1 MKRSFLYLSL
11 LALAVACQREEFDY
25 PPAPDPLPQAT
36 RLHLE
41 AGKPDPEGEAT
52 KTYWTG
58 STIEWSAGDAIQLGF
73 TANGSWG
80 PAIYPSEELD
90 AAAATAHFE
99 VDAVQSGS
107 APYRFYT
114 VYPSAAASSYSAGSH
129 TVALT
134 LPAAQTPVR
143 NGGILSFD
151 PAADLLYGVSRDSYD
166 SWPDVG
172 AIPINWSR
180 LVALGNVT
188 LKNLPASF
196 ATETVQKVTLTFQR
210 GTAIAG
216 SFTLDL
222 EDGSLSPDEA
232 GNVITLDGKNLAVAD
247 GKLELWFTMAP
258 ATVSSLG
265 VIVETDKAFYSRAVG
280 GISKEF
286 LQNARNIL
294 GVSMS
299 GAVRTEKSFQLVTEA
314 PDDWSG
320 EYLIG
325 YDGNFFAG
333 KGDGN
338 YATFEELTVTDNTVS
353 YTNGNA
359 YKVVI
364 ANEGGSNYSIKYAD
378 SRKYVGYKIG
388 GNTLNFS
395 DSVENNYYKWT
406 LNIDKG
412 TTTIR
417 NVGSDS
423 YYLQWNND
431 SRYYRFSAYTGS
443 QKDVSL
449 YRFGSATGA
458 GVPTFSLLKDEIDIA
473 YTGGAHAETG
483 VYSLVNGADAD
494 IRLYYDDTVFSGVSV
509 SGGTLNFT
517 MTANDSDDPREET
530 IVLLY
535 ADEMQLVT
543 VTQAARPSRYVQV
556 TASLDDWSGRYL
568 IGYLTDATH
577 AEVLTGKDDSNNW
590 GGHTT
595 LSVSDGAIA
604 YADGSSYEVTF
615 TKVATNQYSMSI
627 GDVNLYYDSS
637 SSSNQLHFGGS
648 ANDGQYYWSFSYDDS
663 KVTITNVTTY
673 ERKLYYNISY
683 PRFACYTGT
692 GSSVKDIVLFRLTGS
707 SGSGGSGGS
716 GGGSG
721 ESANGGVGYL
731 DCYEVP
737 KLTTLNG
744 SSTSGTNSD
753 RDDIWYRYYTSSAS
767 RQVAT
772 HTFTHPSTSRKTRN
786 YTVLFDETKYAPVWT
801 AHAMHKALWPDNNAG
816 RNDSWGN
823 DPAIDLTQQG
833 GLDNAGSVGYSRG
846 HLVASNYRQSSVKQ
860 NKQTFYRTNQAPQW
874 QDSFNSG
881 VWSSL
886 EEDVA
891 KNSPAVGSR
900 DTLYIVTGVLYEE
913 SWYTANPSKPRT
925 LKSGSLNV
933 PIPTHFYKCI
943 MKCSFRGDGT
953 MSAARGIAYI
963 MSNEA
968 HTGGIKYYDAS
979 FVTTIDAVET
989 RAGFDFFPNV
999 PADLQ
1004 NAAEATATA
1013 LWTY

>member
-1 MKRSFLYLSL
+1 MKRSILLLSL

-80 PAIYPSEELD
+80 PVLYPSEELG

-134 LPAAQTPVR
+134 LPAAQAPVR

-172 AIPINWSR
+172 SIPINWSR

-222 EDGSLSPDEA
+222 EDGSLNPDDA
-232 GNVITLDGKNLAVAD
+232 GNVITLDGKNLAVTD

-299 GAVRTEKSFQLVTEA
+299 GAVRTEKAYHLVTEA
-314 PDDWSG
+314 PADWSG

-325 YDGNFFAG
+325 YGENFFDG
-333 KGDGN
+333 KGSGN
-338 YATFEELTVTDNTVS
+338 YATNTTLTVTGNAVS
-353 YTNGNA
+353 YADGNSH
-359 YKVVI
+359 KVVV
-364 ANEGGSNYSIKYAD
+364 AKTDNGYSIKYG
-378 SRKYVGYKIG
+378 SSYVGYDW
-388 GNTLNFS
+388 TA
-395 DSVENNYYKWT
+395 DSGNNYLTFNTSYSADRDDWT
-406 LNIDKG
+406 FSVDAGQTMITSVKNPA
-412 TTTIR
+412 R
-417 NVGSDS
+417 R
-423 YYLQWNND
+423 LQWNSGD
-431 SRYYRFSAYTGS
+431 TRFAGYKTTM
-443 QKDVSL
+443 KDVSL
-449 YRFGSATGA
+449 YRLGGTTGA
-458 GVPTFSLLKDEIDIA
+458 GVPSFTLLKDQLDMA
-473 YTGGAHAETG
+473 YSGGAHAETG

-494 IRLYYDDTVFSGVSV
+494 IRLFYDDTVFSGISA
-509 SGGTLNFT
+509 SGGTLSFT
-517 MTANDSDDPREET
+517 MTANESPDVREET

-543 VTQAARPSRYVQV
+543 VRQAGHPQQYVQV
-556 TASLDDWSGRYL
+556 TASLDDWSGEYL
-568 IGYLTDATH
+568 IGAGSNFFAGKASGNYADYQALT
-577 AEVLTGKDDSNNW
+577 
-590 GGHTT
+590 
-595 LSVSDGAIA
+595 VSDGVVS
-604 YADGSSYEVTF
+604 YSDGSSLAVT
-615 TKVATNQYSMSI
+615 I
-627 GDVNLYYDSS
+627 SS
-637 SSSNQLHFGGS
+637 STNGYTLQFDDKFIGYYGS
-648 ANDGQYYWSFSYDDS
+648 GNYLGFSDTVASDDYEWTIAFEEGVAKIRNYGHDSYYIKWNNNSGQERFSAYAS
-663 KVTITNVTTY
+663 AMTN
-673 ERKLYYNISY
+673 
-683 PRFACYTGT
+683 
-692 GSSVKDIVLFRLTGS
+692 IVLYRLSGS
-707 SGSGGSGGS
+707 GSGSGGSGGS

-801 AHAMHKALWPDNNAG
+801 AHAMHKALWPDNDAG
-816 RNDSWGN
+816 RNDSWTD

-833 GLDNAGSVGYSRG
+833 GLTNAGTVGYSRG

-860 NKQTFYRTNQAPQW
+860 NKQTFYHSNQAPQW
-874 QDSFNSG
+874 QNSFNSG
-881 VWSSL
+881 VWSNL

-891 KNSPAVGSR
+891 KNAPAVGSR

-913 SWYTANPSKPRT
+913 SWYSANPSKPRT

-953 MSAARGIAYI
+953 MSAASGIAFL

-979 FVTTIDAVET
+979 FVTTIDAVES

-999 PADLQ
+999 PTDLQ

-1013 LWTY
+1013 LWSY